1 MAIKTKRM
9 LSKTKSCSCSMPGV
23 WRAAAYCSG
32 AAVIFHSPRACAH
45 VARSM
50 DISAQYRA
58 LANGAAENLKSIPVV
73 SSMLQEKHSIF
84 GGADRLRAF
93 IEDVVNTY
101 RPKCL
106 IIANSCVAGVIGDDV
121 EAVGKESEVKYGIP
135 VLTVPCYG
143 FLDGEYYQGYFAV
156 AEQLAERFLHKQPKV
171 ENTALLIGDNGG
183 PWGHYA
189 KEVKRL
195 LAYFSIKVIGQF
207 PGYVPINELPQ
218 ITAAS
223 FSIILGGRG
232 QTYNG
237 LTKIARLLE
246 MNYEVPYLQDGYPVG
261 WDNTVGWLRNLGVF
275 LHQEALAEKAV
286 VQEKDKLFA
295 FAGKVKKITQG
306 KRCVVCIGRMLM
318 YFHPAGILETLSR
331 LEMQVEA
338 IILFDNYNPKE
349 RKLMV
354 EAVSAQCQAPIID
367 QTAGQ
372 QLLETVDLVL
382 TTHEITNNQDIKQIF
397 LPMLPL
403 VGTSGEI
410 EFMDCIY
417 KTLCRRG
424 EKGGIVYV

>member
-84 GGADRLRAF
+84 GGADRLRAC

-232 QTYNG
+232 QT
-237 LTKIARLLE
+237 
-246 MNYEVPYLQDGYPVG
+246 
-261 WDNTVGWLRNLGVF
+261 
-275 LHQEALAEKAV
+275 
-286 VQEKDKLFA
+286 
-295 FAGKVKKITQG
+295 IT
-306 KRCVVCIGRMLM
+306 
-318 YFHPAGILETLSR
+318 
-331 LEMQVEA
+331 
-338 IILFDNYNPKE
+338 D
-349 RKLMV
+349 
-354 EAVSAQCQAPIID
+354 
-367 QTAGQ
+367 
-372 QLLETVDLVL
+372 
-382 TTHEITNNQDIKQIF
+382 
-397 LPMLPL
+397 
-403 VGTSGEI
+403 
-410 EFMDCIY
+410 
-417 KTLCRRG
+417 
-424 EKGGIVYV
+424 

>member
-1 MAIKTKRM
+1 M
-9 LSKTKSCSCSMPGV
+9 V
-23 WRAAAYCSG
+23 
-32 AAVIFHSPRACAH
+32 
-45 VARSM
+45 
-50 DISAQYRA
+50 
-58 LANGAAENLKSIPVV
+58 
-73 SSMLQEKHSIF
+73 
-84 GGADRLRAF
+84 
-93 IEDVVNTY
+93 
-101 RPKCL
+101 
-106 IIANSCVAGVIGDDV
+106 
-121 EAVGKESEVKYGIP
+121 
-135 VLTVPCYG
+135 

-156 AEQLAERFLHKQPKV
+156 AEQLAERFFHKQTKL

-207 PGYVPINELPQ
+207 PGYIPINELPQ

-261 WDNTVGWLRNLGVF
+261 WDNTVDWLRNLGVF
-275 LHQEALAEKAV
+275 LHQEDLAEKAV

-295 FAGKVKKITQG
+295 FADKVKKITQG

-318 YFHPAGILETLSR
+318 YFHPAGILETLRR

-338 IILFDNYNPKE
+338 IILFDNYNTKE